1 MRIQTKLNKKSSF
14 FDWRGILLGW
24 IGKEGNKI
32 SLSFNNKMLTARM
45 FIIFIMFTTCV
56 SNLIN
61 RKNAVD

>member
-32 SLSFNNKMLTARM
+32 SLSFNNKNVDSKNVYN
-45 FIIFIMFTTCV
+45 IYNV
-56 SNLIN
+56 HNLPI
-61 RKNAVD
+61 